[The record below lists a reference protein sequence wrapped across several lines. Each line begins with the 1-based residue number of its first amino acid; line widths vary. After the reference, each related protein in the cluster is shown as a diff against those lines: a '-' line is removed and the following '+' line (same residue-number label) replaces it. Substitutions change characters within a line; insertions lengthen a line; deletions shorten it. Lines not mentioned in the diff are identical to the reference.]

1 MLDMEE
7 ERKLNLTKI
16 NEKSSISKKGQ
27 AQLIHCEKN
36 NKGKKKPTAVS
47 GKSSEK
53 KNGQATLLLSEDNV
67 AAAKDE
73 NTMVWRNYKTIGQ
86 ENVPKNSSRGW
97 KGECNHC

>member
-27 AQLIHCEKN
+27 AQLMHCEKN

-47 GKSSEK
+47 GKS
-53 KNGQATLLLSEDNV
+53 
-67 AAAKDE
+67 
-73 NTMVWRNYKTIGQ
+73 
-86 ENVPKNSSRGW
+86 
-97 KGECNHC
+97 